1 MGLTFFGL
9 TPNAAPLVRKSL
21 FTQIHNILFHG
32 KGGYDFETIYNMPI
46 WLRKFTFSE
55 IDNYYKEENKKQKEA
70 SEGKGKQTLVS
81 SDGKVNAPEFAKTSH
96 QYKTAEQNLKKFK
109 GKSSFK

>member
-9 TPNAAPLVRKSL
+9 TPKAAPLVRKNL
-21 FTQIHNILFHG
+21 FTQIHNIIFHG
-32 KGGYDFETIYNMPI
+32 NGGYDYNTIYNLPI

-55 IDNYYKEENKKQKEA
+55 IDNYNKEQNKKQKEA
-70 SEGKGKQTLVS
+70 YEGKGKQTLVS
-81 SDGKVNAPEFAKTSH
+81 SDGKVNAPEFAKASH
-96 QYKTAEQNLKKFK
+96 QYKAAEQNLKKFK